1 MDHEGAGRTSPAA
14 MHFPDGHR
22 PGADRDSAGPPTEIA
37 GVSTPPRGRRE
48 NWQRHAPAAAARG
61 AFVVHRHC
69 CREVPDYPPLVRQ
82 LQVAAQLLVARSS
95 PVEIIDAMNILLLI
109 ALALW
114 WFACAVTAGIIATD
128 RYLNGVAYFCI
139 GLFMLGPLAV
149 GVALLATPGQ
159 PELRN

>member
-37 GVSTPPRGRRE
+37 GVSTP
-48 NWQRHAPAAAARG
+48 PAAAARG